1 MLGNVRSDAVGVSMV
16 RAGARPQSAQAAATG
31 GLQSQ
36 AGRRGQEADAEQ
48 LRLFLSNITRAD
60 AAAVIALTQ
69 PPRGEA
75 SAGYDTVA
83 SAYGDV

>member
-1 MLGNVRSDAVGVSMV
+1 MLGNVRSDAVGVPMA
-16 RAGARPQSAQAAATG
+16 RAGAQPQSAQSATG
-31 GLQSQ
+31 PVQPQ
-36 AGRRGQEADAEQ
+36 AGRRGQEADADQ

-75 SAGYDTVA
+75 SASYDAVA
-83 SAYGDV
+83 SAYCEV